1 MGERFLSY
9 HRRWQAEAAVPVTLG
24 LAERARQ
31 KRAMAVLARQ
41 AASSV
46 SLHQDREQLL
56 VEAHRLEKEADEL
69 ERSATSER

>member
-1 MGERFLSY
+1 
-9 HRRWQAEAAVPVTLG
+9 
-24 LAERARQ
+24 
-31 KRAMAVLARQ
+31 MAVLARQ